1 MRNILNKSAFIFLF
15 ILIITMNVSTALIS
29 MEYIHYLEFSKI
41 IFIFGI
47 VAFNFYIF
55 YKVYNKDKLHLKDI
69 FIIILLILGVISYF
83 FAFDKSIALNGTMG
97 RYEGLRTLFSYYSF
111 FLVASTIDKKHQQKL
126 MYVLIFF
133 GILQILIGTI
143 QFLQIKNIFGY
154 DRSNNFSVTYR
165 FASGTF
171 GNPNFYST
179 FILLIFM
186 YIWSMLSNSQNHKI
200 LYLILFLIFGYGL
213 FIGNTL
219 GCILTSII
227 VLIISGLTKINKTN
241 YKKMGVIIGSIL
253 IIISALFGGLKH
265 VNNSNIND
273 IFRKNIEEIAH
284 IFENGLNDSSG
295 NYRIYIW
302 KESLKM
308 VPKYYKTGIGIDN
321 FSNINNGTYLCSPK
335 ECFDKAHNEYLQI
348 LLTEGIFTLIVYLT
362 FIGYVIF
369 NYIKKKDKNAHNT
382 GLIYGTSAYLIQA
395 FVNISVIQVAPV
407 FYIFMGFIMSESKG
421 AKQ

>member
-1 MRNILNKSAFIFLF
+1 MRNILNKSAFIFLL
-15 ILIITMNVSTALIS
+15 ILIITMNVGTALIS

-47 VAFNFYIF
+47 IAFNFYIF
-55 YKVYNKDKLHLKDI
+55 YKVYHNDKLHLKDI
-69 FIIILLILGVISYF
+69 FIIILLILGIISYF
-83 FAFDKSIALNGTMG
+83 FAYDKSIALNGTMG

-111 FLVASTIDKKHQQKL
+111 FLVASTIDKKHQQQL
-126 MYVLIFF
+126 MYVLIGF

-154 DRSNNFSVTYR
+154 DRSNNFSATYR

-179 FILLIFM
+179 FILLLFM
-186 YIWSMLSNSQNHKI
+186 YIWSMLINSQNHKI

-241 YKKMGVIIGSIL
+241 YKKVGIIIGCIL
-253 IIISALFGGLKH
+253 IIITALFLGLKH

-273 IFRKNIEEIAH
+273 IFRKNIEEIAS
-284 IFENGLNDSSG
+284 IFEDGLNDSSG

-302 KESLKM
+302 KESLKT

-321 FSNINNGTYLCSPK
+321 FSSINNGTYLCSPK
-335 ECFDKAHNEYLQI
+335 ECFDKAHNEYLQM
-348 LLTEGIFTLIVYLT
+348 LLTEGVTALIVYLI
-362 FIGYVIF
+362 FIGYVIY
-369 NYIKKKDKNAHNT
+369 NYIKKKEKNAHNT
-382 GLIYGTSAYLIQA
+382 GLIYGINAYLIQA
-395 FVNISVIQVAPV
+395 FVNISVIQVAPIL
-407 FYIFMGFIMSESKG
+407 YILMGFITSKPKG
-421 AKQ
+421 AKE